1 MDIQSCL
8 LQPPMLSYLSIDT
21 NMGSFLA
28 LRCPSVKV
36 LTLSIA
42 VSPGAKFSSPR
53 SLHLKNE
60 EWGSVQTLH
69 VYPHHKQFCFLSM
82 RIQLSHFYH
91 LRLKDHRSTAS
102 ICHSLVLRPEDLLVL
117 QELSFGVSEWDIF
130 FIMLEQ
136 RLLARPKGGIKHR
149 ENRD

>member
-1 MDIQSCL
+1 
-8 LQPPMLSYLSIDT
+8 MLSYLSIDT

-91 LRLKDHRSTAS
+91 LRLKDHRST
-102 ICHSLVLRPEDLLVL
+102 
-117 QELSFGVSEWDIF
+117 ELHFGVSEWDIF
-130 FIMLEQ
+130 FIMPEQ